1 MDSHTLNMIGPGVV
15 GPRKTPSSVAS
26 THIHRTP
33 LVPSCGGRT
42 ASRRQTKCWSPGMR
56 RTAGTK
62 RLGSWAPKATAPQ
75 TTTEFSLLPTMC
87 HTDPGV
93 SVPGGGGQRRPTP
106 CPVQDHAWESEEDDG
121 GLWRHQSTTSRLPR
135 QLLA

>member
-1 MDSHTLNMIGPGVV
+1 
-15 GPRKTPSSVAS
+15 
-26 THIHRTP
+26 
-33 LVPSCGGRT
+33 
-42 ASRRQTKCWSPGMR
+42 MR

-62 RLGSWAPKATAPQ
+62 HLGSWAPKATVLQ
-75 TTTEFSLLPTMC
+75 TTTEFSPLPSMC

-93 SVPGGGGQRRPTP
+93 SVPGDGGQRRPTP

-121 GLWRHQSTTSRLPR
+121 GLWKRQSTTSRLPR